1 MALEILTIISLR
13 KRWAWH
19 GRRHDVGEVVVLRS
33 KQIAHIII
41 FLSVDGV
48 SKQSYDS
55 STPLDLFAGKLLA
68 VSTHDTPSSIEV

>member
-19 GRRHDVGEVVVLRS
+19 GRIHDVGEVVVLRFT
-33 KQIAHIII
+33 QIAHIIM

-55 STPLDLFAGKLLA
+55 STPLDLFAAKLLA

>member
-1 MALEILTIISLR
+1 MALEILTVISLR

-19 GRRHDVGEVVVLRS
+19 GRIHGIGEVVVLRS